1 MNNQHTK
8 PSSYNP
14 SAQENMTDRVY
25 SQGTAHSTHAHCETF
40 DQATRDLQQQS
51 QSASSD
57 AGSGETMAASMG
69 GHHGRS
75 SGAKENEES
84 LREANSA
91 VQLDRD
97 VQQSRRGTDDS
108 KQVKIYSNDKDDI
121 CESTKGTYMRG

>member
-1 MNNQHTK
+1 MNNQQSK
-8 PSSYNP
+8 PSSYDP
-14 SAQENMTDRVY
+14 SAQETTSDRVQY

-40 DQATRDLQQQS
+40 DQATRDLQQLS
-51 QSASSD
+51 QSG
-57 AGSGETMAASMG
+57 AGSGDAMASSMG

-108 KQVKIYSNDKDDI
+108 KQGSSGRDGSWATNPQELPYI
-121 CESTKGTYMRG
+121 E